1 MPGRSA
7 LLDLSGAM
15 SDIRSTRG
23 NENTAG
29 ISGSDASAIGLMGR
43 RGGDA
48 YGRLA
53 DPMYTRIDAEVVHK
67 AMNGMASGAQMGFDS
82 GSGRTFSG
90 AKKRSED

>member
-15 SDIRSTRG
+15 SDIRSTRAG
-23 NENTAG
+23 ENTAG
-29 ISGSDASAIGLMGR
+29 ISGSDTSPLGLMGR
-43 RGGDA
+43 RGGDG
-48 YGRLA
+48 YGQLA
-53 DPMYTRIDAEVVHK
+53 DPMYTRIDGEVVNK
-67 AMNGMASGAQMGFDS
+67 GMNGMASGAQMWFNS

>member
-23 NENTAG
+23 SENTAG
-29 ISGSDASAIGLMGR
+29 ISGSDTSPLGLMGR

-48 YGRLA
+48 YGQLA
-53 DPMYTRIDAEVVHK
+53 DPMYTRIDAEVVMK
-67 AMNGMASGAQMGFDS
+67 GMNGMASGAQMGFDS

-90 AKKRSED
+90 ARKRAQD